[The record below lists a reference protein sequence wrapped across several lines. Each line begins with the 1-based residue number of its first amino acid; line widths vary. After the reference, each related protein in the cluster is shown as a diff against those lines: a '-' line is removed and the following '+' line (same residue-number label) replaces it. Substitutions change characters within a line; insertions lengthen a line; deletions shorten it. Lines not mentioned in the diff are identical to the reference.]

1 MSTPVDI
8 IHKALAAVIDPY
20 TKQAWGRKAV
30 SINDHGCTLGVELC
44 LGYPISESL
53 FEEHRALIEAVMQE
67 HGICEFDLD
76 YSHKIRSHKIAE
88 GLKALPGVKNVI
100 AVSSGKGGVGKSTV
114 AVNLTLALSRMGAR
128 VGLLDADI
136 YGPNVPAM
144 LGVELDQVNVAAE
157 EKVFEPVIA
166 QGVQSI
172 SMGYLV
178 ADGKA
183 MVWRGPMVSGA
194 LLQLAQQ
201 TRWDN
206 CDYLIIDLPPGT
218 GDVQLTLAKKIPV
231 TAAAVVTTPQV
242 VALLD
247 VQKGIAMFDKVG
259 VPVAGLVENMSGF
272 TCPHCQETTAIFS
285 QMGGEA
291 LADALSIPFLGR
303 LPLQPELREAGD
315 MGKPLLDHALAHQF
329 EVMAVRLAAWISKQP
344 IDYSHHFSSVKAET

>member
-1 MSTPVDI
+1 MSA
-8 IHKALAAVIDPY
+8 IHDALSAIIDPY
-20 TKQAWGRKAV
+20 TGKALGKKAV
-30 SINDHGCTLGVELC
+30 SVSAGERGLRVALC
-44 LGYPISESL
+44 LGYPLSDRL
-53 FEEHRALIEAVMQE
+53 FGQHKALIKEVMQE
-67 HGICEFDLD
+67 HEVSEFDLE
-76 YSHKIRSHKIAE
+76 YSHKIRSHKIVE
-88 GLKALPGVKNVI
+88 GLKVLPGVKNVI

-114 AVNLTLALSRMGAR
+114 AVNLALALSRMGAR

-157 EKVFEPVIA
+157 EKVFEPVMA
-166 QGVQSI
+166 QGIQSI

-201 TRWDN
+201 TRWDS

-218 GDVQLTLAKKIPV
+218 GDVQLTLSKKIPV

-315 MGKPLLDHALAHQF
+315 MGEPLIDHALAQQF
-329 EVMAVRLAAWISKQP
+329 EVMAARLAAWVSVQP
-344 IDYSHHFSSVKAET
+344 IDYSHHFSSVKTEI

>member
-1 MSTPVDI
+1 MSA
-8 IHKALAAVIDPY
+8 IHDALSAIVDPY
-20 TKQAWGRKAV
+20 TGKPWGKKAV
-30 SINDHGCTLGVELC
+30 SVSGDERHLTIELC
-44 LGYPISESL
+44 LGYPLSDHL
-53 FEEHRALIEAVMQE
+53 FEQHRSLIKAVMQE
-67 HGICEFDLD
+67 HQVSEFALE

-88 GLKALPGVKNVI
+88 GLQALPGVKNVI

-114 AVNLTLALSRMGAR
+114 AVNLALALSRMGAR

-144 LGVELDQVNVAAE
+144 LGVELDQVNVAVE
-157 EKVFEPVIA
+157 EKVFEPVMA
-166 QGVQSI
+166 QGIQSI

-218 GDVQLTLAKKIPV
+218 GDVQLTLSKKIPV
-231 TAAAVVTTPQV
+231 TAATVVTTPQV

-315 MGKPLLDHALAHQF
+315 MGEPLGDHALTREF
-329 EVMAVRLAAWISKQP
+329 EAMAARLAAWISAQP
-344 IDYSHHFSSVKAET
+344 IDYTHHFPSVKAEP

>member
-1 MSTPVDI
+1 MTTLHD
-8 IHKALAAVIDPY
+8 ALAAVLDPY
-20 TKQAWGRKAV
+20 SGKAWGKKA
-30 SINDHGCTLGVELC
+30 ITLLGDERALTIELC
-44 LGYPISESL
+44 VGYPVSERL
-53 FEEHRALIEAVMQE
+53 FKQHVALIQAVLEQ
-67 HGICEFDLD
+67 HQVTGATLK
-76 YSHKIRSHKIAE
+76 HTHNIRSHKIPE
-88 GLKALPGVKNVI
+88 GMTALPGVKNVI
-100 AVSSGKGGVGKSTV
+100 AVGSGKGGVGKSTV
-114 AVNLTLALSRMGAR
+114 AVNLALALSRMGAR

-144 LGVELDQVNVAAE
+144 LGVAIDEVNVVPE
-157 EKVFEPVIA
+157 EKVFEPVVA
-166 QGVQSI
+166 QGCQSM

-178 ADGKA
+178 ADGKP

-218 GDVQLTLAKKIPV
+218 GDVQLTLSKKIPV

-247 VQKGIAMFDKVG
+247 VQKGIAMFNKVG
-259 VPVAGLVENMSGF
+259 IPIAGLVENMSGF
-272 TCPHCQETTAIFS
+272 TCPHCHEATAIFA

-303 LPLQPELREAGD
+303 LPLQAELREAGD
-315 MGKPLLDHALAHQF
+315 AGTPLVDHALSQQF
-329 EVMAVRLAAWISKQP
+329 EAMAVRVSAWIASQP
-344 IDYSHHFSSVKAET
+344 IDYSRHFSKVTAE